1 MTDTITL
8 PRAVVEMAAERLR
21 EAIGVYAECPE
32 DIAALNALEAA
43 LDAALAEPKKVTPS
57 TPVQY
62 GWLCPACGR
71 GNAPLAQTCSCKGWP
86 SLQITCGPA
95 TMTGGT

>member
-1 MTDTITL
+1 MSNITL
-8 PRAVVEMAAERLR
+8 PRAVVEQARFAMKRRISRDGPLAHE
-21 EAIGVYAECPE
+21 G
-32 DIAALNALEAA
+32 DIAALAA
-43 LDAALAEPKKVTPS
+43 LTAALAEPEKVTPS

>member
-1 MTDTITL
+1 MNHITL
-8 PRAVVEMAAERLR
+8 PRAVVEQVR
-21 EAIGVYAECPE
+21 EALESYRGQVSIYGDSP
-32 DIAALNALEAA
+32 AADVCAA
-43 LDAALAEPKKVTPS
+43 LDAALAEPEKVPPS
-57 TPVQY
+57 IPMQY

-71 GNAPLAQTCSCKGWP
+71 GNAPLAQSCSCKGWP

>member
-1 MTDTITL
+1 MTDNITL
-8 PRAVVEMAAERLR
+8 PRAVVEKLR
-21 EAIGVYAECPE
+21 ASFKVVHGTITETGW
-32 DIAALNALEAA
+32 ALDCREELAVI
-43 LDAALAEPKKVTPS
+43 DAALAEPKKVTPS

>member
-1 MTDTITL
+1 MSDNITL
-8 PRAVVEMAAERLR
+8 PSAVVEQVR
-21 EAIGVYAECPE
+21 EVLKELDYASEPYVNRV
-32 DIAALNALEAA
+32 ARTALAA
-43 LDAALAEPKKVTPS
+43 LDAALAEPEKVTVPM
-57 TPVQY
+57 QY

>member
-1 MTDTITL
+1 MTDNITL
-8 PRAVVEMAAERLR
+8 PRAHALHIRDVLLIWNALARR
-21 EAIGVYAECPE
+21 PA
-32 DIAALNALEAA
+32 DKAALAA
-43 LDAALAEPKKVTPS
+43 LRAALAEPEKVTPS